1 MIDLAGY
8 TKVQAIAKAVHTS
21 LKKSITT
28 ESTEASLV
36 ALAVERLLAHGV
48 SETWYHDCPALVLL
62 GSRSR
67 LSISGRDYQPSIES
81 VGRTNL
87 ITIDL
92 SPLLDDAWGDCARSI
107 AVENGV
113 ACDPSNS
120 INFEE
125 GMGFELSLHQKMREF
140 VKPET
145 SFEELHFF
153 ANREIESKGYE
164 NLDFMGNLGHSI
176 VTRLK
181 DRCYIEKGCN
191 VKLGEVRFF
200 TFEPHIAKLGSPWGF
215 KHENIYYF
223 DDQKRL
229 QEL

>member
-8 TKVQAIAKAVHTS
+8 TRVQAIAKSVHIS
-21 LKKSITT
+21 LKKLINP
-28 ESTEASLV
+28 ESTEASLA
-36 ALAVERLLAHGV
+36 ALAVELLLAHGV
-48 SETWYHDCPALVLL
+48 SETWYHQCPALVLL
-62 GSRSR
+62 GTRSK
-67 LSISGRDYQPSIES
+67 LSISGRDYQPGKEP
-81 VGRTNL
+81 VGRNNL

-92 SPLLDDAWGDCARSI
+92 SPLLDGAWGDCARSI
-107 AVENGV
+107 AVENSV
-113 ACDPSNS
+113 VCDPTNT
-120 INFEE
+120 IHFAE
-125 GMGFELSLHQKMREF
+125 GMDFELSLHQKMREF
-140 VKPET
+140 VKPDT
-145 SFEELHFF
+145 SFEELHLF

-176 VTRLK
+176 VTRLI
-181 DRCYIEKGCN
+181 DRCYIESGCR

-200 TFEPHIAKLGSPWGF
+200 TFEPHIAKRGSPWGF